1 MDILSMFLIRQL
13 FKSIVHIYFECTKC
27 HTAGLD
33 CHSTDS
39 NDIIK
44 HNYMKSAYIKLY
56 KPSPWSEVPLTNYE

>member
-1 MDILSMFLIRQL
+1 MFMDILSMFWIRQL

-39 NDIIK
+39 NDIFHSSRYQTQLHEVCI
-44 HNYMKSAYIKLY
+44 Y
-56 KPSPWSEVPLTNYE
+56 KALQTKPME